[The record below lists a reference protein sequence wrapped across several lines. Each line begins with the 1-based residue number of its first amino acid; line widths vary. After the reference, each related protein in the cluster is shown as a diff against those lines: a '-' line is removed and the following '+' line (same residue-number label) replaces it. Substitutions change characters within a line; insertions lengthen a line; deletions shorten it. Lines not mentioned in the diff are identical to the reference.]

1 LRLLLDTQVFLWW
14 IEDARLEPAA
24 VEAIGA
30 SQNEVFVS
38 AASIWEA
45 EIKVATGKLRLAT
58 DPIAELRTNGFG
70 ELAVSARH
78 GVAAARLPQHHRDPF
93 DRMLVAQAQLEGLTI
108 VTRDPVFD
116 EYAVAVLAA

>member
-1 LRLLLDTQVFLWW
+1 LRLLLDTHVFIWW
-14 IEDARLEPAA
+14 IEDVVLEGAA
-24 VEAIGA
+24 LDAIGDPDTD
-30 SQNEVFVS
+30 VFVS

-58 DPIAELRTNGFG
+58 DLVEELRINRFG
-70 ELAVSARH
+70 DVAVTPTH

-93 DRMLVAQAQLEGLTI
+93 DRLLVAQAQLEGLTL

-116 EYAVAVLAA
+116 DYAVAVLRA